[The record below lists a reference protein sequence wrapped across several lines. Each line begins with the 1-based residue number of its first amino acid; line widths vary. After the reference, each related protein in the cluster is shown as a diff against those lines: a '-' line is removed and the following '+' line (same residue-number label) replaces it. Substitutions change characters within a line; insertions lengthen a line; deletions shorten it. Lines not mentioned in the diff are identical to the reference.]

1 MSKAKNFCNLFLLAM
16 ANVDSMKSTND
27 NKTLYISC
35 FPPLVQPNNMFDPGS
50 KMTFSLLML
59 SVLMVT
65 AIGGVRI
72 HGGEEAEEG
81 EFPHI
86 ISIRRI
92 ANAFQHM

>member
-1 MSKAKNFCNLFLLAM
+1 MITRPFTSVTSHRL
-16 ANVDSMKSTND
+16 S
-27 NKTLYISC
+27 
-35 FPPLVQPNNMFDPGS
+35 NMFDPGS

>member
-1 MSKAKNFCNLFLLAM
+1 MNFCNLFLLAM

-27 NKTLYISC
+27 NKTLYISY
-35 FPPLVQPNNMFDPGS
+35 FPPLVQPNNMFDPS
-50 KMTFSLLML
+50 KMTFSLILL
-59 SVLMVT
+59 SLLMVST
-65 AIGGVRI
+65 IGGVRI

-81 EFPHI
+81 EFPYI

>member
-1 MSKAKNFCNLFLLAM
+1 MNFCNLFLLAM

-27 NKTLYISC
+27 NKTLYISY
-35 FPPLVQPNNMFDPGS
+35 FPPLVQPNNMFDPT
-50 KMTFSLLML
+50 KMTFSLLLL
-59 SVLMVT
+59 SPLMVST
-65 AIGGVRI
+65 IAGVRI

-81 EFPHI
+81 EFPYI

>member
-1 MSKAKNFCNLFLLAM
+1 MNFCNLFLLAM

-27 NKTLYISC
+27 NKTLYISY
-35 FPPLVQPNNMFDPGS
+35 FPPLVQPNNMFDPS
-50 KMTFSLLML
+50 KMTFSLLLL
-59 SVLMVT
+59 SLLMVST
-65 AIGGVRI
+65 IGGVRI

-81 EFPHI
+81 EFPYI

>member
-1 MSKAKNFCNLFLLAM
+1 MNFCNLFLLAM

-27 NKTLYISC
+27 NKTLYISY
-35 FPPLVQPNNMFDPGS
+35 FPPLVQPNNMFDPS
-50 KMTFSLLML
+50 KMTFYLLLLSLLMV
-59 SVLMVT
+59 ST
-65 AIGGVRI
+65 IGGVRI

-81 EFPHI
+81 EFPYI

>member
-1 MSKAKNFCNLFLLAM
+1 MNFCNLFLLAM

-27 NKTLYISC
+27 NKTFYISY
-35 FPPLVQPNNMFDPGS
+35 FPLLVQPNNMFDAS
-50 KMTFSLLML
+50 KTTFSLLLL
-59 SVLMVT
+59 SLLMVST
-65 AIGGVRI
+65 IGGVRI

-81 EFPHI
+81 EFPYI

>member
-1 MSKAKNFCNLFLLAM
+1 MNFCNLFLLAM

-27 NKTLYISC
+27 NKTLYISY
-35 FPPLVQPNNMFDPGS
+35 FPPLVQPNNMFDPT
-50 KMTFSLLML
+50 KMAFSLLLL
-59 SVLMVT
+59 SLLMVST
-65 AIGGVRI
+65 IGGVRI

-81 EFPHI
+81 EFPYI

>member
-1 MSKAKNFCNLFLLAM
+1 MI
-16 ANVDSMKSTND
+16 
-27 NKTLYISC
+27 NKTLYISY
-35 FPPLVQPNNMFDPGS
+35 FPPLVQSNNMFDPS
-50 KMTFSLLML
+50 KMTFSLTLL
-59 SVLMVT
+59 SLLMVST
-65 AIGGVRI
+65 IGGVRI

>member
-1 MSKAKNFCNLFLLAM
+1 M

-27 NKTLYISC
+27 NKTFYISY
-35 FPPLVQPNNMFDPGS
+35 FPPLVQSNNMFDPGS
-50 KMTFSLLML
+50 KMTFSPLLLSLLMV
-59 SVLMVT
+59 ST
-65 AIGGVRI
+65 IGGVRI

-81 EFPHI
+81 EFPYI

>member
-35 FPPLVQPNNMFDPGS
+35 FPLVQPNNMFDSS
-50 KMTFSLLML
+50 KMTFSLLLL
-59 SVLMVT
+59 SLLMVST
-65 AIGGVRI
+65 IGGVRI

-81 EFPHI
+81 EFPYI

>member
-1 MSKAKNFCNLFLLAM
+1 MNFCNMFLLAM

-27 NKTLYISC
+27 NKTLYISY
-35 FPPLVQPNNMFDPGS
+35 FPPLVQPNNMFDPS
-50 KMTFSLLML
+50 KMTFSLLLL
-59 SVLMVT
+59 SLLMVST
-65 AIGGVRI
+65 IGGVRI

-81 EFPHI
+81 EFPYI